1 MHQSNAGLLAALCH
15 HLALK
20 TRAMLSFGLTAS
32 VKSRQPTSFG
42 PDLVFM
48 QKAFSSQLMA
58 EQAAQIIMWS
68 YNSCTRKTGPAAQWR
83 HRKSWIAFFS
93 CTSKIIYLK
102 YEVVMVFFHSC
113 RVFPLMYSTLKCL
126 SVMFNLC
133 TGWMAW
139 CLRVLRSQTIALL
152 SLAHWSAMTLE
163 SITAKWRMTL
173 VPAVR
178 LWTSGYKVFFLPFL
192 FL

>member
-1 MHQSNAGLLAALCH
+1 MHQSSAGLLAALCH

-20 TRAMLSFGLTAS
+20 TRTMLSFGLTAS

-68 YNSCTRKTGPAAQWR
+68 YNSCTRKTGPTAQWC

-93 CTSKIIYLK
+93 CTSKMIYLK
-102 YEVVMVFFHSC
+102 YEVVMFFFSSPAGFFLC
-113 RVFPLMYSTLKCL
+113 CTARWNVCL
-126 SVMFNLC
+126 SCLICVQV
-133 TGWMAW
+133 GWLDAW
-139 CLRVLRSQTIALL
+139 GCWDLKQ
-152 SLAHWSAMTLE
+152 
-163 SITAKWRMTL
+163 
-173 VPAVR
+173 
-178 LWTSGYKVFFLPFL
+178 
-192 FL
+192 